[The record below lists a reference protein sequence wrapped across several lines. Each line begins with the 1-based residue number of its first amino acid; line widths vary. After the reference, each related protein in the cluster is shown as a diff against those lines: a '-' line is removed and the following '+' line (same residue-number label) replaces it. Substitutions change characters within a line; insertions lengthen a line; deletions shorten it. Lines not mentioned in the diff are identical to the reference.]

1 MKNTKAVTISRQK
14 AILSFV
20 CLFAG
25 WVFFFMPTLQSIFT
39 VKKALWLSMSTY
51 GIVMVSLYFM
61 MARIKTTKITVFT
74 SSQLGLL
81 ALFLMVIFFIVGH
94 ITNLHYA
101 EEAAVML
108 MLPALVMTA
117 FGPLLV
123 KHILMPLLYLMFIIP
138 LQDPTLNH
146 RPLIVGIAIL
156 VLIIYLSYQKFS
168 KPKEFEDFAYKT
180 PIWVSMN
187 ARWLLPT
194 LIAFSMLMISPWLG
208 ENIRSF
214 YPVKQK
220 GIVLRA
226 PLGIQ
231 GWAGPY
237 VANSQAWTSLYKNAS
252 ATLQGQYFS
261 DTDRNSIYFYT
272 AYFDSDRN
280 FSDILANANRVYDP
294 SVWKPVHFG
303 VTEVKLNDNQR
314 TNVFTVTLESQGV
327 FRVVWYWYYV
337 AGFSTTDLTWAGFL
351 DKIRIIAKYAQGS
364 GIIAVS
370 TSDTTDPKEAEDRLQ
385 SFLSVMYTSFDVVK
399 RPEISYTYPN
409 QPGT

>member
-1 MKNTKAVTISRQK
+1 MSRQK

-25 WVFFFMPTLQSIFT
+25 WIFFFMPTLQSIFT
-39 VKKALWLSMSTY
+39 AKKALWLSISTY
-51 GIVMVSLYFM
+51 GIVIVSLYFM
-61 MARIKTTKITVFT
+61 MTRIKIIKTTVFT

-81 ALFLMVIFFIVGH
+81 ALFLMVTFFILGH
-94 ITNLHYA
+94 ITNLRYA

-123 KHILMPLLYLMFIIP
+123 QSILMPLLYLMFIIP
-138 LQDPTLNH
+138 LQDETLNY
-146 RPLIVGIAIL
+146 RPLIIGIAVL
-156 VLIIYLSYQKFS
+156 VLIIYLGYQKFS
-168 KPKEFEDFAYKT
+168 KPKEAEDFAYKT

-214 YPVKQK
+214 YPIKQK
-220 GIVLRA
+220 TIVLRA

-237 VANSQAWTSLYKNAS
+237 AAHNQAWAFLYKNAS

-261 DTDRNSIYFYT
+261 DTDRNSVYFYT

-280 FSDILANANRVYDP
+280 FSDILANTNKIYDP
-294 SVWKPVHFG
+294 SIWKPVRSG
-303 VTEVKLNDNQR
+303 IIEVKLNDNQR

-364 GIIAVS
+364 GVIAVS
-370 TSDTTDPKEAEDRLQ
+370 TSYTTNLEEAEDRLQ
-385 SFLSVMYTSFDVVK
+385 SFLSVMYTGFDVLK

-409 QPGT
+409 QAGT